1 MITADYYRLMAEYNA
16 WMNGKVYGQCASMPE
31 ADVYE
36 DRGAYFKSIV
46 GCSDRWKA
54 RAET

>member
-1 MITADYYRLMAEYNA
+1 
-16 WMNGKVYGQCASMPE
+16 MNGKVYGQCASMPE

-36 DRGAYFKSIV
+36 DRGTYFKSIV